1 MVQQNNE
8 AWEHLGFLLSEP
20 MEMYFIT
27 TIILQ
32 LSFLLLLLLFN
43 KDLLVIASLKNK
55 NKF

>member
-32 LSFLLLLLLFN
+32 LSFLLLLLFN